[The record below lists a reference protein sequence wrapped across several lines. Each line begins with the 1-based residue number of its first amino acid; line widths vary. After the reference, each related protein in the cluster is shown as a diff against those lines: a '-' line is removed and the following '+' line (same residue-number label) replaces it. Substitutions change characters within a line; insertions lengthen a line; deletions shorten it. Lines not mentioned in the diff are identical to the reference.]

1 MLGLEGEGLE
11 AGLLDVA
18 AAVIQAGAGDVQ
30 AGGVEGAAAVVNGGG
45 GVQGQGLGGADEAAV
60 GDLCGGVELGVG
72 GGLKAAGVLQKTIHG
87 DGEGALVA
95 LSWPALRTPRPCSVP
110 IRVILPAYMPPR
122 AETSRATGGAVA
134 WGAGREAVG
143 CPSRAT
149 VAGPVVVCRVWAQRP
164 ALSWTVRAMRA
175 V

>member
-1 MLGLEGEGLE
+1 M
-11 AGLLDVA
+11 LDVA

-95 LSWPALRTPRPCSVP
+95 LELAGVADAQAVFGANQGDFAG
-110 IRVILPAYMPPR
+110 IHAAQGGDVQGH
-122 AETSRATGGAVA
+122 GGAVA

>member
-122 AETSRATGGAVA
+122 AETSRATVGRSPGGQ
-134 WGAGREAVG
+134 AGRRWGVRPGRRWRGRWWSAG
-143 CPSRAT
+143 C
-149 VAGPVVVCRVWAQRP
+149 GPRGQR
-164 ALSWTVRAMRA
+164 
-175 V
+175 

>member
-1 MLGLEGEGLE
+1 MSRR
-11 AGLLDVA
+11 A
-18 AAVIQAGAGDVQ
+18 ALRCRCGCQWWW
-30 AGGVEGAAAVVNGGG
+30 

-60 GDLCGGVELGVG
+60 VHFCGGVELGVG

-122 AETSRATGGAVA
+122 AETSRATVGRSPGGRQGGGGVSVQGDGGGAGGGLQGVGPEA
-134 WGAGREAVG
+134 SVELDGAGNEGGVVGAAAV
-143 CPSRAT
+143 
-149 VAGPVVVCRVWAQRP
+149 
-164 ALSWTVRAMRA
+164 
-175 V
+175 